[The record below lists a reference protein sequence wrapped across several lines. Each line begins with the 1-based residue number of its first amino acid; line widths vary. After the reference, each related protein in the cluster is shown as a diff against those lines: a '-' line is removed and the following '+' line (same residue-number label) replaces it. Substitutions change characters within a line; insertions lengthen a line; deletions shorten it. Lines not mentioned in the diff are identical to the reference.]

1 MVELRVM
8 DDPRIATSPISPL
21 PRLHNRRLIT

>member
-1 MVELRVM
+1 MVDELRAPRVM

-21 PRLHNRRLIT
+21 SRGSIT